1 MLRGEHM
8 EECKPIL
15 NTGLRGVVIAE
26 SRICDVDGPNGRLIY
41 RGYLI
46 QDLARNASFEEVAH
60 LLLYEKLPD
69 PAELEAFKG
78 RLKAAQGLPP
88 EVIAAMQTMPKNSL
102 PMDILQSVVP
112 MLAQHDEDVINRDQS
127 MEASV
132 RMAIKLI
139 SKFSAIIAAWQR
151 IRSGQE
157 PVAPLPDLDHAANFL
172 YMISGQQPDKEVA
185 RFLDVALVC
194 HAEHSFNASTFAARE
209 VASTRAHMY
218 AAVAAAVGSLSG
230 DLHGGANTR
239 VVEML
244 FKIDS
249 PDKVH
254 DYVNQEFDAG
264 RVIFGLGH
272 AVYDTDDPRAP
283 IMVEMIKAMAEKS
296 GVSKLYNIS
305 TLLEKTGK
313 EEFKKRKGRD
323 IFVNVDFYSGSLY
336 YSMGIPMDLFTPV
349 FAVARIAGWCAHI
362 IEEQFAGAAPKPML
376 YRPESDYI
384 GEYCGPD
391 VCEFTPLDAR

>member
-1 MLRGEHM
+1 
-8 EECKPIL
+8 
-15 NTGLRGVVIAE
+15 
-26 SRICDVDGPNGRLIY
+26 
-41 RGYLI
+41 
-46 QDLARNASFEEVAH
+46 
-60 LLLYEKLPD
+60 
-69 PAELEAFKG
+69 
-78 RLKAAQGLPP
+78 
-88 EVIAAMQTMPKNSL
+88 
-102 PMDILQSVVP
+102 
-112 MLAQHDEDVINRDQS
+112 
-127 MEASV
+127 
-132 RMAIKLI
+132 
-139 SKFSAIIAAWQR
+139 
-151 IRSGQE
+151 
-157 PVAPLPDLDHAANFL
+157 
-172 YMISGQQPDKEVA
+172 VA

-244 FKIDS
+244 FKIGS
-249 PDKVH
+249 PDQVH
-254 DYVNQEFDAG
+254 NYVNQEFDAG